1 MRDRTKEIK
10 AKGFSIVQGK
20 LDTDYQQRN
29 TGYQGSSTEN
39 LTDYSKIK
47 VGTKTLEDAVYN
59 LGTFKK
65 SNPRLGDKAAIL
77 RAIDENDYAFL
88 REVSDYFYK
97 TSGIYARILRYMA
110 FMYRYDWYVTPY
122 KNDSKVTDEK
132 LLDGFNKALMILDNY
147 NVKKHLGEIALKVLR
162 HGVFYGYKVPLENS
176 FVLQELDPNYCRTRF
191 NKGIDTPVV
200 EFNMKFFDDYFRD
213 TAQRMRILKIF
224 PAEFSKG
231 YVLYKQGKLVP
242 DFSGDTNGW
251 YMLEPDN
258 TVRFTANGE
267 EYPAFISAI
276 PLIIDLDE
284 AQELDRKRALQRLL
298 KIVIQK
304 IPIDKQGEFM
314 LDVDEARQLHNNAVQ
329 MLTRA
334 IGLDVLTTF
343 ADVSVEDLT
352 SNSANSAESD
362 DLERAERQVYND
374 MGVSQLQFNS
384 TGNIALNNSILND
397 ESTMYNLLLQF
408 ETFLN
413 DLIASCNKNKKKV
426 IYRVQLLTTTIYNY
440 KELAK
445 LYKEQVQLGYS
456 KMLPQIA
463 MGQSQSSILANA
475 HFENEILDLVNVFI
489 PPVMS
494 STMNAD
500 ILNKGG
506 GDKNANQK
514 NQGASGNQKA
524 VNADPKPAGRKELD
538 DSQKSEKTLQ
548 NKESQS

>member
-10 AKGFSIVQGK
+10 AKGFSIMQGK
-20 LDTDYQQRN
+20 LDTDYQQRD
-29 TGYQGSSTEN
+29 TGYQGMPTDSI
-39 LTDYSKIK
+39 TDYSKIK
-47 VGTKTLEDAVYN
+47 VGTKMLEDAVYN
-59 LGTFKK
+59 LGSFKK
-65 SNPRLGDKAAIL
+65 SNPRLGDKVAIL

-97 TSGIYARILRYMA
+97 ISGIYARILRYMA

-122 KNDSKVTDEK
+122 KNDSKVTDNK
-132 LLDGFNKALMILDNY
+132 LLEGFNKALMILDNY

-200 EFNMKFFDDYFRD
+200 EFNMKFFDDYFKD
-213 TAQRMRILKIF
+213 TSQRMRILKIF
-224 PAEFSKG
+224 PAEFAKG
-231 YVLYKQGKLVP
+231 YMLYKQGKLIP
-242 DFSGDTNGW
+242 DFSGDMNGW

-304 IPIDKQGEFM
+304 IPVDKQGEFM

-334 IGLDVLTTF
+334 IGVDVLTTF
-343 ADVSVEDLT
+343 AEVDVEDLT
-352 SNSANSAESD
+352 SNSANSAEND

-408 ETFLN
+408 EIFLN
-413 DLIASCNKNKKKV
+413 DLIVSCNKSKKKV
-426 IYRVQLLTTTIYNY
+426 MYRAQLLTTTIYNY

-463 MGQSQSSILANA
+463 LGQSQSSILANA

-500 ILNKGG
+500 ILNRGG

-524 VNADPKPAGRKELD
+524 INADSKQAGRKELD

>member
-10 AKGFSIVQGK
+10 AKGFSIMQGK
-20 LDTDYQQRN
+20 LDTDYQQRD
-29 TGYQGSSTEN
+29 TGYQGMPTDSI
-39 LTDYSKIK
+39 TDYSKIK

-59 LGTFKK
+59 LGSFKK
-65 SNPRLGDKAAIL
+65 SNPRLGDKVAIL

-97 TSGIYARILRYMA
+97 ISGIYARILRYMA

-122 KNDSKVTDEK
+122 KNDSKVTDNK
-132 LLDGFNKALMILDNY
+132 LLEGFNKALMILDNY

-200 EFNMKFFDDYFRD
+200 EFNMKFFDDYFKD
-213 TAQRMRILKIF
+213 TSQRMRILKIF
-224 PAEFSKG
+224 PAEFAKG
-231 YVLYKQGKLVP
+231 YMLYKQGKLIP
-242 DFSGDTNGW
+242 DFSGDMNGW

-304 IPIDKQGEFM
+304 IPVDKQGEFM

-334 IGLDVLTTF
+334 IGVDVLTTF
-343 ADVSVEDLT
+343 AEVDVEDLT
-352 SNSANSAESD
+352 SNSANSAEND

-408 ETFLN
+408 EIFLN
-413 DLIASCNKNKKKV
+413 DLIVSCNKSKKKV
-426 IYRVQLLTTTIYNY
+426 MYRAQLLTTTIYNY

-463 MGQSQSSILANA
+463 LGQSQSSILANA

-500 ILNKGG
+500 ILNRGG

-524 VNADPKPAGRKELD
+524 INADSKQAGRKELD

>member
-10 AKGFSIVQGK
+10 AKGFSIVQEK

-352 SNSANSAESD
+352 SSSANNAESD

-413 DLIASCNKNKKKV
+413 DLIVSCNKNKKKV

-463 MGQSQSSILANA
+463 LGQSQSSILANA
-475 HFENEILDLVNVFI
+475 YFENEILSLSTVFI
-489 PPVMS
+489 PPLMS
-494 STMNAD
+494 STMNSDTLKSVGSKKVAGGNETSIEGNGEVGRNEKAD
-500 ILNKGG
+500 N
-506 GDKNANQK
+506 
-514 NQGASGNQKA
+514 
-524 VNADPKPAGRKELD
+524 E
-538 DSQKSEKTLQ
+538 KSEKTIA
-548 NKESQS
+548 NRESMS